1 MFILFNQNIA
11 VDAYIAAI
19 NTNKM
24 CVYMIGL
31 LKLFTESSR
40 YYYLPILIILSNKIH
55 KVGNNFKL

>member
-1 MFILFNQNIA
+1 MLILFNQNIA
-11 VDAYIAAI
+11 VDAFIAAI

-40 YYYLPILIILSNKIH
+40 YYYR
-55 KVGNNFKL
+55 F